1 MSKSAPNDYEQR
13 KQIVKSFVKLAD
25 LSLKAGHNAR
35 AREEYYVA
43 AQDCRIILMNPPDH
57 QWVLE
62 VRSWLISQVI
72 KLDDDHK
79 FRDGPLKHEA
89 KFVEH
94 LDSKG
99 LDSNAFDKALK
110 GQMEP
115 NRPSGLEPASIMH
128 SLLQDGM

>member
-1 MSKSAPNDYEQR
+1 
-13 KQIVKSFVKLAD
+13 
-25 LSLKAGHNAR
+25 
-35 AREEYYVA
+35 
-43 AQDCRIILMNPPDH
+43 MNPPDH

-79 FRDGPLKHEA
+79 FRDGPLRHEA
-89 KFVEH
+89 KFVEL

-99 LDSNAFDKALK
+99 LDSSAFDKALK

-115 NRPSGLEPASIMH
+115 DRPSVLEPASIMH